1 MLIKQMNYGKS
12 ESKVFNWRFYLK
24 AVSGES
30 HHKEFLN
37 SFTTEFLST
46 IGNYWKLFSFWQ
58 K

>member
-1 MLIKQMNYGKS
+1 MNYGKS

-37 SFTTEFLST
+37 SFTIEFLST